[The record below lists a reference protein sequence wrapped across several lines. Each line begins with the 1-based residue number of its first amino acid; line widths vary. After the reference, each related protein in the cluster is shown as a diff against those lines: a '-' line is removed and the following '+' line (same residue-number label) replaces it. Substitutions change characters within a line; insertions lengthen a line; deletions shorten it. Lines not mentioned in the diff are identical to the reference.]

1 VPKGGPH
8 RKEQSPETFR
18 DRNLKPVSAKTR
30 PEILIIGGGIGGVAT
45 ALALA
50 RRGMRSRVFEK
61 APEFGE
67 IGYGIQQGP
76 NAYRMLEWLGVMKD
90 LEPQAVFTKN
100 LILIDALTDRELT
113 RISCGEPFRRHF
125 RAPYTVVHRRDLHGA
140 LLEACRKREEIAL
153 HTSKELAG
161 FTDRGKSVVARFA
174 DGSEYEGWAMIG
186 ADGLRSRVREILI
199 GDGPPQPVGHVSYR
213 GVVPVDQVKDQSHF
227 DDMVIRIGPNLHLVQ
242 YRLRGGT
249 VMNNVATVVSGRFA
263 RGERQNFGGPDELAE
278 VFSQTTPHVQ
288 EMLGYVGKDKNWV
301 LYDREPRP
309 GWTRGNVALLGDAAH
324 PTLQYLAQGACMAIE
339 DAVVLS
345 GRLEKAGSEVN
356 AALQAYEKE
365 RYLRTARV
373 TITSRIFGDIIHA
386 NGGARD
392 LRNHLLAQRTP
403 ETFWEVDWLYR
414 GIEA

>member
-1 VPKGGPH
+1 M
-8 RKEQSPETFR
+8 
-18 DRNLKPVSAKTR
+18 SAKTSQ
-30 PEILIIGGGIGGVAT
+30 EILIIGGGIGGVAT

-50 RRGMRSRVFEK
+50 RRGIPSRVFEK

-76 NAYRMLEWLGVMKD
+76 NAYRMLDWLGVMKG

-100 LILIDALTDRELT
+100 LILIDALTDCELT

-140 LLEACRKREEIAL
+140 LLEACRKRDEIGL
-153 HTSKELAG
+153 HTSKELVS
-161 FTDRGKSVVARFA
+161 FEDRGGVVVARFS
-174 DGSEYEGWAMIG
+174 DGSEYQGRAMIG
-186 ADGLRSRVREILI
+186 ADGLRSRVRETLMD
-199 GDGPPQPVGHVSYR
+199 DGPPKPAGHVTYR
-213 GVVPVDQVKDQSHF
+213 GVVPLDQVRDQSHF
-227 DDMVIRIGPNLHLVQ
+227 DDMVIWIGPNLHFVQ

-249 VMNNVATVVSGRFA
+249 VMNNVATVASRKFEN
-263 RGERQNFGGPDELAE
+263 GERRDYGGPDELAE
-278 VFSQTTPHVQ
+278 VFSRTTPHVQ

-301 LYDREPRP
+301 LHDREPRP

-345 GRLEKAGSEVN
+345 GKLEKAGSGVD
-356 AALQAYEKE
+356 AALRAYELE

-414 GIEA
+414 GIEV

>member
-1 VPKGGPH
+1 VSVKT
-8 RKEQSPETFR
+8 SPE
-18 DRNLKPVSAKTR
+18 V
-30 PEILIIGGGIGGVAT
+30 LIIGGGIGGVAS

-50 RRGMRSRVFEK
+50 RLGMRSRVFEK

-76 NAYRMLEWLGVMKD
+76 NAYRMLDWLGVMKD

-113 RISCGEPFRRHF
+113 RISCGDTFRRHF

-140 LLEACRKREEIAL
+140 LLEACRRREEIAL
-153 HTSKELAG
+153 HTSKELVT
-161 FTDRGKSVVARFA
+161 FEDRGTSVVARFA
-174 DGSEYEGWAMIG
+174 DGTEYEGCALIG

-199 GDGPPQPVGHVSYR
+199 GDGPPRPAGHVTYR
-213 GVVPVDQVKDQSHF
+213 GVVPVAEVKDQSHF
-227 DDMVIRIGPNLHLVQ
+227 DDMVIWIGPDLHLVQ

-249 VMNNVATVVSGRFA
+249 VMNNVATVASRRFA
-263 RGERQNFGGPDELAE
+263 NGERRDYGGPDELAE
-278 VFSQTTPHVQ
+278 VFSRTTPRVQ
-288 EMLGYVGKDKNWV
+288 EMLGYVGRDKNWM
-301 LYDREPRP
+301 LHDREPRA

-339 DAVVLS
+339 DSVVLS
-345 GRLEKAGSEVN
+345 GLLAKAGSDVP
-356 AALQAYEKE
+356 AALQAYETQ

-386 NGGARD
+386 DGGARD

-403 ETFWEVDWLYR
+403 DTFWEIDWLYR

>member
-1 VPKGGPH
+1 
-8 RKEQSPETFR
+8 
-18 DRNLKPVSAKTR
+18 LSA
-30 PEILIIGGGIGGVAT
+30 EILIIGGGIGGVAS

-50 RRGMRSRVFEK
+50 RRGLRSRVLEK

-76 NAYRMLEWLGVMKD
+76 NAYRMLDWLGVMKD

-113 RISCGEPFRRHF
+113 RISCGETFRTHF

-140 LLEACRKREEIAL
+140 LLEACRQRDEITL
-153 HTSKELAG
+153 HTSKELVS
-161 FTDRGKSVVARFA
+161 FDDRAKSVVARFA
-174 DGSEYEGWAMIG
+174 DGSEYEGRALIG
-186 ADGLRSRVREILI
+186 ADGLRSRVREIVI
-199 GDGPPQPVGHVSYR
+199 GDGPPRPAGHVTYR
-213 GVVPVDQVKDQSHF
+213 GVVPVAEVKDQSHF
-227 DDMVIRIGPNLHLVQ
+227 DDMVIWIGPKLHLVQ

-249 VMNNVATVVSGRFA
+249 VMNNVATVSSRKFES
-263 RGERQNFGGPDELAE
+263 GERRDYGGPEELAE
-278 VFSQTTPHVQ
+278 VFSRTTPQVQ

-301 LYDREPRP
+301 LHDREPRA

-339 DAVVLS
+339 DSVVLS
-345 GRLEKAGSEVN
+345 GLLEKALAKGSGDVA

-386 NGGARD
+386 DAGSRD

-403 ETFWEVDWLYR
+403 DTFWEIDWLYR